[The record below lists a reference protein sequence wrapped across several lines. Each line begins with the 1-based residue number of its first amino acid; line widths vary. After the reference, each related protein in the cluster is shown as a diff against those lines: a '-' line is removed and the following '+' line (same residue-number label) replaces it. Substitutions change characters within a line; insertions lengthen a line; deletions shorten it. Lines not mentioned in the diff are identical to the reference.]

1 MDAGEFREFIRDT
14 YSYLEQLKLRSVS
27 SGYAMNDMPGGGGY
41 GPKAPLN
48 ETYLTQ
54 LDEECKA
61 AGTIAWYC
69 IRAGSLPEIPL
80 TGLRWSREGAC
91 LGQYGKIEDVRPVL
105 SHMAAYAADILAAD
119 DVPWFLIERWRLV
132 RNGVLGEDGSPKRRG
147 TAHLVPNELEGE
159 WLSLRRAMEHT
170 RKSKATIYEWVKSG
184 AVRALDDDG
193 EIVVQKSDLDVR
205 VSSIADA
212 KKARMAKL
220 NDTRRSER
228 LWNRVV

>member
-1 MDAGEFREFIRDT
+1 METVEFREFIRDT

-27 SGYAMNDMPGGGGY
+27 SGYSMNDMPGGGGY

-61 AGTIAWYC
+61 VGTIAWYC
-69 IRAGSLPEIPL
+69 IRAGSLPDIPL
-80 TGLRWSREGAC
+80 TGLRWSKEGAC
-91 LGQYGKIEDVRPVL
+91 LGQHGKISDVRPVL
-105 SHMAAYAADILAAD
+105 SHMAAYAADILAD
-119 DVPWFLIERWRLV
+119 DDAPWFLIERWRLV

-159 WLSLRRAMEHT
+159 WLSLGKAMEYT
-170 RKSKATIYEWVKSG
+170 GKSRRTIYEWVKHKS
-184 AVRALDDDG
+184 VRALDDRG
-193 EIVVQKSDLDVR
+193 EIVVQKNDLDVR

-212 KKARMAKL
+212 KKARMDRL
-220 NDTRRSER
+220 NEKRSS
-228 LWNRVV
+228 